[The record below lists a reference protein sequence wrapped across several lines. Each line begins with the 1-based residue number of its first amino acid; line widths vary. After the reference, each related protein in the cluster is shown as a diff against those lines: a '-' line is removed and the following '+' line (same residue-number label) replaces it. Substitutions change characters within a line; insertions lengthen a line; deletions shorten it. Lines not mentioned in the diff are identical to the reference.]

1 MGCTCCFIFGAVTG
15 CIIGAV
21 STFVLV
27 VGNEGK
33 FV

>member
-1 MGCTCCFIFGAVTG
+1 MDCTCCFIFGTVMG

-27 VGNEGK
+27 VGKENY
-33 FV
+33 